1 MREGHGTRGPRGM
14 DTMGEAGE
22 RGQKKAVRYPCSAIV
37 GPVAA
42 GGPPGETHRGRLR
55 GLRHWAAGCSGAS
68 AALCARGQAPR
79 PEEPK
84 TAYHAQNLLGAPRG
98 CLRSALDTPLPGARS
113 APRAAP
119 EAPPEGSRCRSQGI
133 CADLRELGQ
142 LSSRF
147 ALLETRFF
155 SRFFA
160 PLHLGAG

>member
-79 PEEPK
+79 LGGRRSS
-84 TAYHAQNLLGAPRG
+84 AAQGAAARMARG
-98 CLRSALDTPLPGARS
+98 QRAVRRAGTCAAKGAVGR
-113 APRAAP
+113 PMR
-119 EAPPEGSRCRSQGI
+119 
-133 CADLRELGQ
+133 
-142 LSSRF
+142 
-147 ALLETRFF
+147 
-155 SRFFA
+155 
-160 PLHLGAG
+160 GAGRRLWGPWPTLGP

>member
-68 AALCARGQAPR
+68 AALCARGQQCGTRRRGAHGSWAESGSAGRDVRGKGRGRPPDAGCWQAP
-79 PEEPK
+79 
-84 TAYHAQNLLGAPRG
+84 LGA
-98 CLRSALDTPLPGARS
+98 LAD
-113 APRAAP
+113 PRAMMVITATTTTITTI
-119 EAPPEGSRCRSQGI
+119 A
-133 CADLRELGQ
+133 
-142 LSSRF
+142 
-147 ALLETRFF
+147 
-155 SRFFA
+155 
-160 PLHLGAG
+160 

>member
-68 AALCARGQAPR
+68 AALCARGSVDAEAVRHKAPR
-79 PEEPK
+79 RAWLVGRERF
-84 TAYHAQNLLGAPRG
+84 GG
-98 CLRSALDTPLPGARS
+98 PGRARQRARS
-113 APRAAP
+113 AA
-119 EAPPEGSRCRSQGI
+119 RCGVL
-133 CADLRELGQ
+133 A
-142 LSSRF
+142 
-147 ALLETRFF
+147 
-155 SRFFA
+155 
-160 PLHLGAG
+160 GASGGPGRPSGHDGDHRHHHHHHHHR

>member
-68 AALCARGQAPR
+68 AALRRGAHGSWAESGSAGRDVRGKGRGRPPDAGCWQAP
-79 PEEPK
+79 
-84 TAYHAQNLLGAPRG
+84 LGA
-98 CLRSALDTPLPGARS
+98 LAD
-113 APRAAP
+113 PRAMMVITATTTTITTI
-119 EAPPEGSRCRSQGI
+119 A
-133 CADLRELGQ
+133 
-142 LSSRF
+142 
-147 ALLETRFF
+147 
-155 SRFFA
+155 
-160 PLHLGAG
+160 

>member
-84 TAYHAQNLLGAPRG
+84 TAYHGNYLRASRSSKRDSFRAFSRRYTWEQDEGLAPRSEIVQTAHRCAG
-98 CLRSALDTPLPGARS
+98 PG
-113 APRAAP
+113 PR
-119 EAPPEGSRCRSQGI
+119 RKCV
-133 CADLRELGQ
+133 CAC
-142 LSSRF
+142 F
-147 ALLETRFF
+147 
-155 SRFFA
+155 
-160 PLHLGAG
+160 